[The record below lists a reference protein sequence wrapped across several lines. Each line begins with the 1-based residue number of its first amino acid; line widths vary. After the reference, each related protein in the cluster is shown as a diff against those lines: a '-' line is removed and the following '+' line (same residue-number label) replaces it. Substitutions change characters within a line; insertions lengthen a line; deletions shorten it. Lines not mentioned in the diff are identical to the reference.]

1 MLLFC
6 FTNAQSFFHDKSS
19 SISQFINDKPRDLQK
34 LISYM
39 SGTVT
44 STFKIC
50 TGGQVASPPFPYLCG
65 IFPTFFVLYSHN
77 SSSEALSSISII
89 LCLYNNSINLLIS

>member
-1 MLLFC
+1 MLLLC
-6 FTNAQSFFHDKSS
+6 VTNAQSFFHDKSS

-39 SGTVT
+39 SGIVT

-50 TGGQVASPPFPYLCG
+50 TGG
-65 IFPTFFVLYSHN
+65 
-77 SSSEALSSISII
+77 
-89 LCLYNNSINLLIS
+89 

>member
-19 SISQFINDKPRDLQK
+19 SVSQFINDKPRDLQK
-34 LISYM
+34 LIIYM
-39 SGTVT
+39 SGIVT
-44 STFKIC
+44 SIFKIC
-50 TGGQVASPPFPYLCG
+50 TGDQVASPSFPYLCG

-89 LCLYNNSINLLIS
+89 LSL